1 MTSGRELRWE
11 NTLEP
16 GFGPPMRPSQPVLA
30 RPANLFNWGLS
41 AVVNSCST
49 PTRVLNYLTFSRHG
63 HRTTHGIPWHP
74 HGISC
79 HSMAPWG
86 VPWHVMGGT
95 MAVPAATAT
104 ALHGRHSMATSRHVM
119 TTPTAPQCPRHLGLG
134 LGFHGM
140 PWKSVECFVVGR
152 GRCRGTFCRTWY
164 HGMPRL
170 VARKD
175 NNEHASF
182 WRIKYTHV
190 YRELSSRTMRVYLP
204 ERLPP

>member
-79 HSMAPWG
+79 HGIRFHGAVGGAVACHGWYHGSPRRNRDGTPW
-86 VPWHVMGGT
+86 
-95 MAVPAATAT
+95 A
-104 ALHGRHSMATSRHVM
+104 ALHGNLAACHDNPHG
-119 TTPTAPQCPRHLGLG
+119 TPMSTAPRVGVRVPWYAVEVRGMFRSRPWKMPWNLLPHVVPRHATA
-134 LGFHGM
+134 
-140 PWKSVECFVVGR
+140 
-152 GRCRGTFCRTWY
+152 CREKGQ
-164 HGMPRL
+164 
-170 VARKD
+170 
-175 NNEHASF
+175 
-182 WRIKYTHV
+182 
-190 YRELSSRTMRVYLP
+190 
-204 ERLPP
+204 